1 METAESLGDD
11 TNGADTALRGSV
23 QDGVCAGHAARPEAM
38 KPTIH
43 RDSF

>member
-23 QDGVCAGHAARPEAM
+23 QMGSVQVTLRVQ
-38 KPTIH
+38 KP
-43 RDSF
+43 